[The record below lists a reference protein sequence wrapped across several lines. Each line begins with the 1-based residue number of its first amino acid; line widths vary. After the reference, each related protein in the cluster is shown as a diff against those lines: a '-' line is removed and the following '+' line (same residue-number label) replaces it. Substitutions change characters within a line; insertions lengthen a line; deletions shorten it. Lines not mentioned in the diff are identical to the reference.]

1 MTKIKTKKSPQKKY
15 MIKLE
20 KNQIKNIE
28 NLNLIFQGIDVYDK
42 KKYKLDDKNINLV
55 LNLPSVELYNKKDKK
70 LDGIYRKVN
79 PDNLE
84 EKQNEAKPITRKN

>member
-1 MTKIKTKKSPQKKY
+1 M
-15 MIKLE
+15 
-20 KNQIKNIE
+20 KNIE

-55 LNLPSVELYNKKDKK
+55 LNLPSVEVYNKKDKK

>member
-1 MTKIKTKKSPQKKY
+1 M
-15 MIKLE
+15 
-20 KNQIKNIE
+20 KNIE